1 MRVSKVEGKMKENGK
16 GAIAYKEGEGEEK
29 EMENKEEEEND
40 VVVGVSKAG
49 QRAAHRHL
57 LSFITVPVRPPK
69 TESLLKQ
76 SLLSSLDSYHGP
88 THGNIMRLLNQ

>member
-1 MRVSKVEGKMKENGK
+1 MKENGK
-16 GAIAYKEGEGEEK
+16 GATRRGRRRKRRGK
-29 EMENKEEEEND
+29 TRRRRRM

-69 TESLLKQ
+69 TESLL
-76 SLLSSLDSYHGP
+76 SSLDSYHGP
-88 THGNIMRLLNQ
+88 THGNIMKLLIP

>member
-1 MRVSKVEGKMKENGK
+1 MKENGK
-16 GAIAYKEGEGEEK
+16 GAIAYAHTRREEEEK
-29 EMENKEEEEND
+29 ERENKKEEEND

-88 THGNIMRLLNQ
+88 THGNIMRLVIP